1 MVAHKKLL
9 LEKEKDSKYLS
20 NIVGSIPILPTIRWA
35 KFEVQGPTQRYEISQ
50 FHNYADDDA
59 AEFKE
64 R

>member
-1 MVAHKKLL
+1 MLF
-9 LEKEKDSKYLS
+9 
-20 NIVGSIPILPTIRWA
+20 VGSSPTLTTIRWA

-50 FHNYADDDA
+50 FHNYAADDA